1 MKTIKTPTK
10 SLQEKLANN
19 QDLEKIILKSLR
31 AANQKALKS
40 LEPSLYNALSWPN
53 TIEHYLAYLKTF
65 SKWIPH
71 QSLSSVWNSKNYDMN
86 QEVFDRLCHFY
97 WLIDQKVLPNN
108 TKIIDDEIHGTWFKE
123 WVLNYAKNWGHF
135 LNTPDSFNT
144 NVLDTFLSYA
154 PQYNIQD
161 SMIYDNRGTIRP
173 NTPSGWLTFNQFFAR
188 KLNPGL
194 RPISSPQSN
203 ELITAPADCIFH
215 TSQQINNDNS
225 ILPITLKKTHVCN
238 HINTLLSQ
246 SNYANDFKN
255 GTLVHYQLGPYDYH
269 RFHTPVAGEVIE
281 AYTVQEITSL
291 NIALKEHQFYVE
303 NNHLN
308 NGYEFNQARGILIL
322 DTAQS
327 NHSNIGKVAIIPI
340 GMSQISSVNMNVTPG
355 IQLQKG
361 EEFGYFLF
369 GGSDIIMLF
378 QKGSNL
384 QLDTEHKRHNY
395 GSIIA
400 TAEAI

>member
-1 MKTIKTPTK
+1 MKTIETPTQ
-10 SLQEKLANN
+10 SLQEKLSNN
-19 QDLEKIILKSLR
+19 NDLEKNILKSLKT
-31 AANQKALKS
+31 ANQKALKC

-53 TIEHYLAYLKTF
+53 TIEHYLAYLDAF
-65 SKWIPH
+65 SKWIPR
-71 QSLSSVWNSKNYDMN
+71 QSLSSVWNTSGYDMN

-97 WLIDQKVLPNN
+97 WLINQQILPNEAR
-108 TKIIDDEIHGTWFKE
+108 IIDDNKHGVWFKE
-123 WVLNYAKNWGHF
+123 WLNNYAKNWGHF
-135 LNTPDSFNT
+135 LNTPASFNT
-144 NVLDTFLSYA
+144 KVLDTFLSYA

-161 SMIYDNRGTIRP
+161 SMIYDNRGSIRP

-215 TSQQINNDNS
+215 SSQGIKDDNR
-225 ILPITLKKTHVCN
+225 IEPITLKKTHHCN
-238 HINTLLSQ
+238 HVNELLNQ
-246 SNYANDFKN
+246 SNYVNEFKG

-269 RFHTPVAGEVIE
+269 RFHTPVAGTVVES
-281 AYTVQEITSL
+281 YTVQETTNL
-291 NIALKEHQFYVE
+291 NIELKDYQFHVE
-303 NNHLN
+303 KHNPN
-308 NGYEFNQARGILIL
+308 NGYKFNQARGILIL

-340 GMSQISSVNMNVTPG
+340 GMSQISSVNMNVTTG
-355 IQLQKG
+355 VQLQKG

-378 QKGSNL
+378 QKDIDL
-384 QLDTEHKRHNY
+384 QLDTEHKHHNY

-400 TAEAI
+400 TANTL